1 MNLYLYT
8 WNRVFYSNGC
18 VNYRI
23 CSLKKI
29 AWDERFIRRL
39 TAISRSDN
47 FWLYSTVRMCLS
59 SSMLTLPSEFTS
71 AFSKNFSQAASHL
84 TNLSAIVVFFA
95 NFCIKY
101 SWNTKIL
108 SSFYPLKCFFVC
120 FWLIFFHS
128 NEILPPSQ
136 LIQQ

>member
-1 MNLYLYT
+1 MRKLPYL
-8 WNRVFYSNGC
+8 F
-18 VNYRI
+18 I
-23 CSLKKI
+23 KKKLV
-29 AWDERFIRRL
+29 WDERFIRRL

-47 FWLYSTVRMCLS
+47 FWLYSTVRMCFS

-84 TNLSAIVVFFA
+84 TNLSAIVVFA

-108 SSFYPLKCFFVC
+108 SSFYPLKCFFCLFLVNFFSLKWNPSSQSTYPTVAYVTC
-120 FWLIFFHS
+120 IFFFFLQS
-128 NEILPPSQ
+128 R
-136 LIQQ
+136 

>member
-1 MNLYLYT
+1 MHFFKSYAEFRIMNLYLYT

-23 CSLKKI
+23 CSLKKKLV
-29 AWDERFIRRL
+29 WDERFIRRL

-47 FWLYSTVRMCLS
+47 FWLYSTVRMCFS

-84 TNLSAIVVFFA
+84 TNLSAIVVFCKFVS
-95 NFCIKY
+95 N
-101 SWNTKIL
+101 IL
-108 SSFYPLKCFFVC
+108 ETQKFFLLSIHLNV
-120 FWLIFFHS
+120 FLFVS
-128 NEILPPSQ
+128 G
-136 LIQQ
+136 

>member
-1 MNLYLYT
+1 MRKLPYL
-8 WNRVFYSNGC
+8 F
-18 VNYRI
+18 I
-23 CSLKKI
+23 KKKLV
-29 AWDERFIRRL
+29 WDERFIRRL

-84 TNLSAIVVFFA
+84 TNLSAIVVFCKFLYLETQK
-95 NFCIKY
+95 FFL
-101 SWNTKIL
+101 L
-108 SSFYPLKCFFVC
+108 SIHLNVFLFVSGY
-120 FWLIFFHS
+120 FFFHS

>member
-1 MNLYLYT
+1 MHFFKSYAEFRIMNLYLYT

-23 CSLKKI
+23 CSLKKKLV
-29 AWDERFIRRL
+29 WDERFIRRL

-47 FWLYSTVRMCLS
+47 FWLYSTVRMCFS

-84 TNLSAIVVFFA
+84 TNLSAIVVFLQIFVS
-95 NFCIKY
+95 N
-101 SWNTKIL
+101 IL
-108 SSFYPLKCFFVC
+108 ETQKFFLLSIHLNV
-120 FWLIFFHS
+120 FLFVS
-128 NEILPPSQ
+128 G
-136 LIQQ
+136 